1 MDDPLHPRSRGAHTL
16 EVSRLDLTSVPVSE
30 LAKLPGRLT
39 RLAANYCG
47 LTVEATTALLTAVT
61 RTSNTTTELGIIRW
75 VWGVLWINRY
85 SYLPPLSYNY
95 SDILS

>member
-1 MDDPLHPRSRGAHTL
+1 MTPLHARSRAAHTL

-75 VWGVLWINRY
+75 VWCMVWASLYGLGN
-85 SYLPPLSYNY
+85 LGCFM
-95 SDILS
+95 DQ

>member
-1 MDDPLHPRSRGAHTL
+1 M
-16 EVSRLDLTSVPVSE
+16 SRLDLTAVPVSE

-61 RTSNTTTELGIIRW
+61 RTSSSTTQLGIIRW
-75 VWGVLWINRY
+75 VLCGQGEINRY
-85 SYLPPLSYNY
+85 SDSFLLST
-95 SDILS
+95 LLLLT

>member
-1 MDDPLHPRSRGAHTL
+1 MYVKVTVGNIRSLAAHTL

-30 LAKLPGRLT
+30 LSKLPARLT

-61 RTSNTTTELGIIRW
+61 RTSSTTTQLGLIRW
-75 VWGVLWINRY
+75 ISRGQEKSTDIRISFSYLLY
-85 SYLPPLSYNY
+85 SY
-95 SDILS
+95 

>member
-1 MDDPLHPRSRGAHTL
+1 MDDPYPPRSRGAHTL

-61 RTSNTTTELGIIRW
+61 RTSSTTTELGIIRW
-75 VWGVLWINRY
+75 VWCMVWASLYGLGN
-85 SYLPPLSYNY
+85 LGCFM
-95 SDILS
+95 DQ

>member
-1 MDDPLHPRSRGAHTL
+1 METSCEWIRSLAAHTL

-30 LAKLPGRLT
+30 LSKLPARLT

-61 RTSNTTTELGIIRW
+61 RTSSTTTQLGLIRW
-75 VWGVLWINRY
+75 VSCGQLGIKDVFYR
-85 SYLPPLSYNY
+85 
-95 SDILS
+95 

>member
-1 MDDPLHPRSRGAHTL
+1 MLIWIRSLAAHTL

-30 LAKLPGRLT
+30 LSKLPARLT

-61 RTSNTTTELGIIRW
+61 RTSNTTTQLGIIRW
-75 VWGVLWINRY
+75 VSCGHGGINRY
-85 SYLPPLSYNY
+85 SDSFLLST
-95 SDILS
+95 LLLLT